1 MLDILLPWY
10 GMMETLIA
18 EVISPL
24 VSRQKKGCSAITLSS
39 HFLLFPLYNFGRSAR
54 GAGLQSGIS

>member
-1 MLDILLPWY
+1 
-10 GMMETLIA
+10 MMETLIA